1 MAYFWGIDTLFC
13 IVFVSNLI
21 CYPNNHPKQCQQQQA
36 QKAGQGRA
44 GPGVLEDTRR
54 ALGGTGREGTGD
66 QSLKQYPHPHCL
78 ASMDELSR
86 PDADGAARELCAT
99 LT

>member
-1 MAYFWGIDTLFC
+1 MPA
-13 IVFVSNLI
+13 
-21 CYPNNHPKQCQQQQA
+21 A
-36 QKAGQGRA
+36 AGPEGRA
-44 GPGVLEDTRR
+44 GQVRAGGAGGDARR

-86 PDADGAARELCAT
+86 PDADGAALELCTT